1 MVYGT
6 IYVYEFEGDVTDRIP
21 AMEDEDYVGC
31 WQEAGYSFLF
41 FHRQK
46 HGFFRHLDLTFR
58 SELAIKH
65 EDWESGVPLGPLKV
79 GRIGIHQPWNA
90 PFEDG
95 FNIAIDP
102 NMAFGSG
109 FHFSTRGC
117 LTLLDR
123 LFSLWRPERVLDLGT
138 GTGILSLA
146 CLKMG
151 APMAVGVDNND
162 LALKTAANNRRI
174 NGLVD
179 RMHLIK
185 AHAEEVLCIDA
196 DLLIANVH
204 FSALSALV
212 DRPEFYG
219 RRYYLVSGMIRG
231 EASAIEGRLRGRL
244 DLVDSY
250 CEEFWSTHLF
260 MQRL

>member
-1 MVYGT
+1 VYGT
-6 IYVYEFEGDVTDRIP
+6 IYVYECEGDVTDRIP
-21 AMEDEDYVGC
+21 AMGDEDYVGC

-46 HGFFRHLDLTFR
+46 RDLFRRLHLTFR

-65 EDWESGVPLGPLKV
+65 EDWESGVPLEPLKV

-90 PFEDG
+90 PFEEG
-95 FNIAIDP
+95 ISIAIDP

-123 LFSLWRPERVLDLGT
+123 LFSHWRPQRVLDLGT

-162 LALKTAANNRRI
+162 LALRTAANNRRI
-174 NGLVD
+174 NGLAD
-179 RMHLIK
+179 RMHLIR
-185 AHAEEVLCIDA
+185 AHAEEMLCIDA
-196 DLLIANVH
+196 DLLIANIH
-204 FSALSALV
+204 FSALSPLV

-231 EASAIEGRLRGRL
+231 EAKSIEGRLKGRL
-244 DLVDSY
+244 NPVDSY
-250 CEEFWSTHLF
+250 CEEYWSTYLF
-260 MQRL
+260 TQGP

>member
-1 MVYGT
+1 M
-6 IYVYEFEGDVTDRIP
+6 TDLIP
-21 AMEDEDYVGC
+21 AMEDEDYVGY

-46 HGFFRHLDLTFR
+46 QDLFGRLGLPFR
-58 SELAIKH
+58 SELAVEH
-65 EDWESGVPLGPLKV
+65 ENWESGVPLGPLRV

-90 PFEDG
+90 PLGDG
-95 FNIAIDP
+95 INIVIDP

-117 LTLLDR
+117 LILLDR
-123 LFSLWRPERVLDLGT
+123 LFSHWIPQRVLDLGT

-151 APMAVGVDNND
+151 ALVAVGVDNNN

-185 AHAEEVLCIDA
+185 AHAEDMLSIDA
-196 DLLIANVH
+196 DLLIANIH
-204 FSALSALV
+204 FSALSSLV
-212 DRPEFYG
+212 DKPEFYG

-231 EASAIEGRLRGRL
+231 EAKVIEGRLRDRL
-244 DLVDSY
+244 QPVDSY
-250 CEEFWSTHLF
+250 CEEFWSTYLF
-260 MQRL
+260 TQRP

>member
-1 MVYGT
+1 MYGT
-6 IYVYEFEGDVTDRIP
+6 IYVYEFEGDVADRIP

-46 HGFFRHLDLTFR
+46 QDLFGRLHLPFR
-58 SELAIKH
+58 SEFIIKH
-65 EDWESGVPLGPLKV
+65 EDWESGVPLSPLRV

-90 PFEDG
+90 PFTDG
-95 FNIAIDP
+95 INIAIDP

-117 LTLLDR
+117 LILLDR
-123 LFSLWRPERVLDLGT
+123 LFSRWMPQRVLDLGT

-151 APMAVGVDNND
+151 APVAVGVDSND

-174 NGLVD
+174 NGLAD

-185 AHAEEVLCIDA
+185 AHAEEMLSIDA
-196 DLLIANVH
+196 DLLIANIH

-231 EASAIEGRLRGRL
+231 EAKDMEGRLKDRL
-244 DLVDSY
+244 DPVDSY
-250 CEEFWSTHLF
+250 CEESWSSYLF
-260 MQRL
+260 TQRQ

>member
-1 MVYGT
+1 VYGT
-6 IYVYEFEGDVTDRIP
+6 IYVYEFEGDVADRLP

-46 HGFFRHLDLTFR
+46 QDLFGRLHLPFR
-58 SELAIKH
+58 SEFVIKH
-65 EDWESGVPLGPLKV
+65 EDWESGVPLNPLRV

-90 PFEDG
+90 PFADG
-95 FNIAIDP
+95 INIAIDP
-102 NMAFGSG
+102 NMVFGSG

-117 LTLLDR
+117 LILLDR
-123 LFSLWRPERVLDLGT
+123 LFSHWIPQRVLDLGT

-151 APMAVGVDNND
+151 APVAVGVDNND

-185 AHAEEVLCIDA
+185 AHAEEMLSIDA
-196 DLLIANVH
+196 DLLIANIH

-219 RRYYLVSGMIRG
+219 KRYYLVSGMIRG
-231 EASAIEGRLRGRL
+231 EAKAIEGRLKGRL
-244 DLVDSY
+244 DPVDSY
-250 CEEFWSTHLF
+250 CEEFWSTYLF
-260 MQRL
+260 TERQ